1 MNFIDRLKKLF
12 RNKQEAVQETST
24 TLSLYDVSD
33 IILPDYNNLSNE
45 DKEKV
50 LEYKNNINIENL
62 ENIINYDK
70 YISLEGQNLSNT
82 LIKYLDELNEVTI
95 SNKKEEELQ
104 ELYINTSIKNMK
116 IEIIKEKIEKLLYE
130 SYLRTIAIEQYKE
143 EYLKKEN
150 KFIEIF
156 SRAARIK
163 KNMEIRSI
171 DEAETRS
178 KINIKTLEQQY
189 KAISNAISNNNSL
202 VDRME
207 IYNKLKNDVIQDNF
221 RRTIYT
227 QKLEYYVDVKKSLQV
242 NFSKLSNI
250 SKLLKLVITPEI
262 EKEIL
267 KKLAITE
274 LELEEFIL
282 NDNGKKISELF
293 EKIGEYHNNYDIEIT
308 KDNYNALYEETEKY
322 KVYIKALKEAINNE
336 NEIDYL
342 SQILYNLRFKLLT
355 FDINN
360 QNSINSKFT
369 MFEKNDI
376 YHELDYYKNIVS
388 NMINKIYQGESEETE
403 KFKSNNSLGK
413 VIKLLNEY
421 LKENNKFNLNKILFA
436 RDLLALVISLQEN
449 NGLEK
454 LFMDYKTIF
463 SYQKDSVR
471 VPYYTLYALYEAQ
484 RRDKPLFYD
493 LYKLYQKTIFSDIYY
508 IPPGIIELDE
518 KEIPELT
525 YNIRKDSDGK
535 LIIFPSTLELIDGD
549 IFALSRLRNIFLN
562 QGLKY
567 IGQDVFKK
575 QYLTKVS
582 FPASVEKIEDT
593 SFNFNT
599 IREIEFQDFKNSRL
613 LYNLLYSN
621 NEWVKVLIHK
631 MFYKVNTEE
640 YQSYIY
646 ISLNGIILKDNVN
659 CYILNKDEISRCIN
673 SNIGSFRLY
682 EEKIQYNLS
691 KLIEQKTGINIK
703 EYQENSYKQKK

>member
-1 MNFIDRLKKLF
+1 MINKEPNMNFIDRLKKLF
-12 RNKQEAVQETST
+12 RNKQEVVQETST

-50 LEYKNNINIENL
+50 LEYKKNINVEKL

-163 KNMEIRSI
+163 KNMELRSI
-171 DEAETRS
+171 NEAETRS
-178 KINIKTLEQQY
+178 KITIKTLEQQY

-227 QKLEYYVDVKKSLQV
+227 QKLEYYVDVKKYLQV
-242 NFSKLSNI
+242 NFSELSNI

-322 KVYIKALKEAINNE
+322 KVYIKALKEAI
-336 NEIDYL
+336 
-342 SQILYNLRFKLLT
+342 
-355 FDINN
+355 
-360 QNSINSKFT
+360 
-369 MFEKNDI
+369 
-376 YHELDYYKNIVS
+376 
-388 NMINKIYQGESEETE
+388 
-403 KFKSNNSLGK
+403 
-413 VIKLLNEY
+413 
-421 LKENNKFNLNKILFA
+421 
-436 RDLLALVISLQEN
+436 
-449 NGLEK
+449 
-454 LFMDYKTIF
+454 
-463 SYQKDSVR
+463 
-471 VPYYTLYALYEAQ
+471 
-484 RRDKPLFYD
+484 
-493 LYKLYQKTIFSDIYY
+493 
-508 IPPGIIELDE
+508 
-518 KEIPELT
+518 
-525 YNIRKDSDGK
+525 
-535 LIIFPSTLELIDGD
+535 
-549 IFALSRLRNIFLN
+549 
-562 QGLKY
+562 
-567 IGQDVFKK
+567 
-575 QYLTKVS
+575 
-582 FPASVEKIEDT
+582 
-593 SFNFNT
+593 
-599 IREIEFQDFKNSRL
+599 
-613 LYNLLYSN
+613 
-621 NEWVKVLIHK
+621 
-631 MFYKVNTEE
+631 
-640 YQSYIY
+640 
-646 ISLNGIILKDNVN
+646 
-659 CYILNKDEISRCIN
+659 
-673 SNIGSFRLY
+673 SNI
-682 EEKIQYNLS
+682 
-691 KLIEQKTGINIK
+691 
-703 EYQENSYKQKK
+703 